1 MAYKNMKFAYLFVA
15 LAMCGCSFA
24 SDALFPSLS
33 EGSSQEVGVERVSV
47 TPSDVAED
55 ENEEVTPPPEMGT
68 TNFKPLTVTPGTATG
83 TFVGQK
89 VITFRKELDQ
99 LQKTIL
105 RRNAQLQSIRDKSAE
120 DARRYHETVAFI
132 NARLQVGT
140 TPGNPKMQAKWQKAQ
155 KRLEMMSGDV
165 TAMNQLATQVAM
177 DSAMTSYLLDSV
189 RAAYNLSGAVDE
201 DHHQLRVLEDETNQ
215 TAVLIERLLTE
226 LNEDIKRQQQ
236 YVAGEKRNL
245 DTLALAIKDG
255 QLYGASLASQQ
266 NFSRDEGSVVAQSA
280 NSLPV
285 AETSGR
291 RALVVI
297 RFDRPNVPYEQAL
310 YRAVKTALER
320 QPDAMFDLVAVT
332 PVGLKHTRT
341 HNARRYAE
349 AVLRSLSSMGLPAS
363 RVKLS
368 AMNSSQALSSE
379 VHLYVR

>member
-1 MAYKNMKFAYLFVA
+1 MAYKNRKFTCLLAA

-33 EGSSQEVGVERVSV
+33 DNDVSDVEVERVTV
-47 TPSDVAED
+47 EPSDMGGSMDVSA
-55 ENEEVTPPPEMGT
+55 TPPKMGT
-68 TNFKPLTVTPGTATG
+68 TNFKPLTVTPGAVTG

-89 VITFRKELDQ
+89 VVTFRKELDQ

-105 RRNAQLQSIRDKSAE
+105 RRNAELQAIRDKSAD

-140 TPGNPKMQAKWQKAQ
+140 TPGNPKMQAKWQDAQ
-155 KRLEMMSGDV
+155 RRLEMMGQDV
-165 TAMNQLATQVAM
+165 ASMNQLATQVAM

-201 DHHQLRVLEDETNQ
+201 DHHQLRILEDETNQ

-245 DTLALAIKDG
+245 TTLALAIKDG
-255 QLYGASLASQQ
+255 QLYGASLSSQIPSRGDETLISTMQAS
-266 NFSRDEGSVVAQSA
+266 SA
-280 NSLPV
+280 LPI
-285 AETSGR
+285 ANIAGR

-297 RFDRPNVPYEQAL
+297 RFDKPNVPYEQAL

-320 QPDAMFDLVAVT
+320 QSDAMFDLVAVT
-332 PVGLKHTRT
+332 PVGMKASSAHGS
-341 HNARRYAE
+341 RRYAE
-349 AVLRSLSSMGLPAS
+349 AVLRSLSAMGLPAS
-363 RVKLS
+363 RVNLS
-368 AMNSSQALSSE
+368 AIK
-379 VHLYVR
+379 